1 MKKGL
6 SAREKVL
13 LLILLVMGI
22 FAAYYY
28 MFYIPTLEDITY
40 YQEETVFLDEQIVVA
55 EGKSAKLVMM
65 KKELDAI
72 KSGDMSNVKVLPLYD
87 NSGNVMSSLSAI
99 LSQASQYNI
108 SFGGVTESEGIVR
121 RDISLNFSAG
131 SYDAAKK
138 ILSDIYNGEYRCL
151 MKDLHI
157 SQSANGCSINVQI
170 TYFEYK

>member
-6 SAREKVL
+6 SAREKIL
-13 LLILLVMGI
+13 LLILIIMGI

-28 MFYIPTLEDITY
+28 AFYIPTQDKITY
-40 YQEETVFLDEQIVVA
+40 YHDEAVLMDEQIAVA
-55 EGKSAKLVMM
+55 EAKSAKMTLM
-65 KKELDAI
+65 KKELEAI
-72 KSGDMSNVKVLPLYD
+72 KSGDMTNVKELPQYD

-121 RDISLNFSAG
+121 RNITLSFSTD
-131 SYDAAKK
+131 SYEASKA
-138 ILSDIYNGEYRCL
+138 ILSNIYNGDYRCL
-151 MKDLHI
+151 IKDLHI
-157 SQSANGCSINVQI
+157 AQGSGVCSVNVQI

>member
-13 LLILLVMGI
+13 LLILIVMGI

-28 MFYIPTLEDITY
+28 AFYVPTQDKIAY
-40 YQEETVFLDEQIVVA
+40 YQDEALYLDEQIIVA
-55 EGKSAKLVMM
+55 EGKSAKMVLM

-72 KSGDMSNVKVLPLYD
+72 KSGDMTNVKELPKYD

-99 LSQASQYNI
+99 LSSASQYNI

-121 RDISLNFSAG
+121 RNISLNFTAS
-131 SYDAAKK
+131 SYEAAKS
-138 ILSDIYNGEYRCL
+138 ILSDIYNGDYRCL

-157 SQSANGCSINVQI
+157 TQGNGICNVNVQI